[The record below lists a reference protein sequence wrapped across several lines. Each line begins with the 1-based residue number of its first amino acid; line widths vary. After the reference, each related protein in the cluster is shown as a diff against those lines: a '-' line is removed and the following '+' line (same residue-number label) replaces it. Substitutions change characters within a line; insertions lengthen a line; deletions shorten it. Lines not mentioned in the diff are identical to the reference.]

1 MSKAIPPRMKRR
13 IKREFSM
20 EKATVR
26 IGKSGVTQQLLDEI
40 DRQLEKNEIVK
51 IKILKSALTEKKA
64 KDVASEVAEKT
75 NASLVEVRGHTF
87 ILYRRKKPKRNRFKK
102 T

>member
-1 MSKAIPPRMKRR
+1 MSKPLPPRMKRR

-26 IGKSGVTQQLLDEI
+26 IGKSGVTPQLLEEV

-51 IKILKSALTEKKA
+51 VKILKSALAERKA
-64 KDVASEVAEKT
+64 REVASEVAQKT

-87 ILYRRKKPKRNRFKK
+87 ILYRRKKKVR
-102 T
+102 

>member
-1 MSKAIPPRMKRR
+1 MSKPLPPRMKRR

-26 IGKSGVTQQLLDEI
+26 IGKSGVTPQLLEEV

-51 IKILKSALTEKKA
+51 VKILKSALAERKA
-64 KDVASEVAEKT
+64 REVASEVAQKT

-87 ILYRRKKPKRNRFKK
+87 ILYRRKKRKK
-102 T
+102 

>member
-1 MSKAIPPRMKRR
+1 MSRAIPPRMKRR

-51 IKILKSALTEKKA
+51 SQNF
-64 KDVASEVAEKT
+64 EVGV
-75 NASLVEVRGHTF
+75 N
-87 ILYRRKKPKRNRFKK
+87 RKESR
-102 T
+102 

>member
-1 MSKAIPPRMKRR
+1 MKRR

-26 IGKSGVTQQLLDEI
+26 IGKSGVTPQLLEEV

-51 IKILKSALTEKKA
+51 VKILKSALAERKA
-64 KDVASEVAEKT
+64 REVASEVAQKT

-87 ILYRRKKPKRNRFKK
+87 ILYRRKKKVR
-102 T
+102 